1 MSPSSMSG
9 VRPMT
14 LKADSD
20 ANISVFTLEG
30 EDGYPQIS
38 GKGLPDPR
46 ARAGSTDSVFMDN
59 PKC

>member
-1 MSPSSMSG
+1 MSPSSVSG

-30 EDGYPQIS
+30 EDEYLQIS
-38 GKGLPDPR
+38 GKGIPDPLR
-46 ARAGSTDSVFMDN
+46 QSRVS
-59 PKC
+59 

>member
-1 MSPSSMSG
+1 MSPSSVSG

-30 EDGYPQIS
+30 EDEHLQIS
-38 GKGLPDPR
+38 GKGLPDPLSQSR
-46 ARAGSTDSVFMDN
+46 VN
-59 PKC
+59 